1 MENNQELVHP
11 MLLPET
17 AWQSYKDGF
26 KQCLREYE
34 QQTGYIL
41 KIIKKDNRQA
51 RVKCAISTCS
61 FTLNLNCRKK
71 DKMWYISQK
80 SSKVQHDCDITKH
93 PTRPAAPQRVI
104 DLVSEEYKLPN
115 KLPSWADIK
124 GKAQNANIKVT
135 KKVAYTARKKMK
147 DTAWGTEERE
157 YGYLKPYLQE
167 LARLN
172 PGSNFFHEQ
181 DSSGHFLRCGFTVP
195 FLADLLTYGVPAQMH
210 DMEHLR
216 DQKYP
221 GQLSH
226 MVVQGG
232 NHNILG

>member
-17 AWQSYKDGF
+17 AWQSYEDGF

-34 QQTGYIL
+34 QQTGYTL

-80 SSKVQHDCDITKH
+80 SSKLQHDCNITKH

-104 DLVSEEYKLPN
+104 GRVQAL
-115 KLPSWADIK
+115 
-124 GKAQNANIKVT
+124 QQVT
-135 KKVAYTARKKMK
+135 IM
-147 DTAWGTEERE
+147 G
-157 YGYLKPYLQE
+157 
-167 LARLN
+167 
-172 PGSNFFHEQ
+172 
-181 DSSGHFLRCGFTVP
+181 
-195 FLADLLTYGVPAQMH
+195 
-210 DMEHLR
+210 
-216 DQKYP
+216 
-221 GQLSH
+221 
-226 MVVQGG
+226 
-232 NHNILG
+232 